1 MNTKNWTRHLA
12 WGVLGLVSQQAYSQA
27 TQDNNNGGANS
38 FLGWNAGANQVLEV
52 KNEANQRIEW
62 YTDSLRRM
70 LLSPTQTGQT
80 LNGYGGLDLSGNL
93 GIGQFSTALVT
104 RPFTRLHLDNG
115 GSQDSGFR
123 PWMVTGMSLTRGSDM
138 AYVGMKDEGSDRN
151 HTVITWSDNTSGD
164 GPDQLR
170 FLFTSDNGFWG
181 AGLSGGIDGL
191 EAARL
196 LPAVSGDEVFFG
208 IGDWTNT
215 GSTAP
220 AERLDVRDRPL
231 LAQVFGRRS
240 SA

>member
-1 MNTKNWTRHLA
+1 M
-12 WGVLGLVSQQAYSQA
+12 
-27 TQDNNNGGANS
+27 
-38 FLGWNAGANQVLEV
+38 